1 MATSNSYYR
10 GIRGIHLIWHGEWAD
25 PELSYKG
32 KVVNY
37 YAVEDTIWEEYKEDR
52 KTKGLLVVDDASEFS
67 KYCQQHA
74 AEIKQLI
81 LDIWTGSRK

>member
-1 MATSNSYYR
+1 MRNDYYR
-10 GIRGIHLIWHGEWAD
+10 GIRGVHMIWHGEWKD

-37 YAVEDTIWEEYKEDR
+37 FAVEDTIWEEYKEDR
-52 KTKGLLVVDDASEFS
+52 QIKGLLVVDDATEFT
-67 KYCQQHA
+67 KYCQKHA

-81 LDIWTGSRK
+81 LDIWDTQKK